1 MKCFNK
7 ILLSIFCIALFNVY
21 AGNSGNNNT
30 NTQKQ
35 DTVKTTVNTE
45 DKKTNVK
52 TPTASR
58 GITPTK
64 TNWSKIKDLFL

>member
-7 ILLSIFCIALFNVY
+7 ILLSILCIALFNVY
-21 AGNSGNNNT
+21 AGNSA

-35 DTVKTTVNTE
+35 DTVKTTVNT
-45 DKKTNVK
+45 DNKKNNVK
-52 TPTASR
+52 TPTASK

-64 TNWSKIKDLFL
+64 TNWSKIKDLFM